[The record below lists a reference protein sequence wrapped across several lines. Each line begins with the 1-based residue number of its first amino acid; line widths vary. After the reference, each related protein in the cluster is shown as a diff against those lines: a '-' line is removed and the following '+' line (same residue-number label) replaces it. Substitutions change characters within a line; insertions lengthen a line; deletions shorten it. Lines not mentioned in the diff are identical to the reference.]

1 MEEGLKIVEEHY
13 SQTLRRSD
21 FPATKFFMHLFKGT
35 ELFQNKEFD
44 KAITEWERAAK
55 LQLDAKSIRKMPG
68 SASFQSS
75 LDDVP
80 LVGLLYALCFNAQTG
95 VAIIRNEY
103 AYKKVCFKEGLVVFA
118 RTSKSSERI
127 GSFLLKSSL
136 MSPSQLEALA
146 TQAKKEGVKLGR
158 FLVMQGL
165 LTEEEIRE
173 LLALQVQEIICDLF
187 SWKQGEFYFYENE
200 VEEEDMVVS
209 YTPLEMA
216 LIASRRALNFS
227 TFRRMIP
234 HNRVIFRVPPHIE
247 RDKVKILEELNANEK
262 FIFSLID
269 GSRNVDQLIKFSGN
283 DEISIM
289 SILYRLV
296 LLGFIEKTRDIGIY
310 EDKEFEEISTFLGA
324 LFRVFRMLA
333 KDLSKELGA
342 MATVVLNKAIE
353 GLDENYRKI
362 FDGISMDGDII
373 RDLNKMLKNISR
385 YYPDPS
391 DRFIFIDSFCELI
404 NGVIQEMNRIL
415 GLSLTNQMVSEI
427 DKVRL
432 DIFNF
437 YTDSPTKRK
446 VLEALDKIVTQFSA

>member
-13 SQTLRRSD
+13 SQSLRRSD

-55 LQLDAKSIRKMPG
+55 LQLDAKSIRKMPD

-103 AYKKVCFKEGLVVFA
+103 AYKKVFFKEGLVVFA

-173 LLALQVQEIICDLF
+173 LLVLQVQEIICDLF
-187 SWKQGEFYFYENE
+187 SWKHGEFYFYENE

-209 YTPLEMA
+209 YTPLEVA

-247 RDKVKILEELNANEK
+247 RDKVKILEELNTNEK

-324 LFRVFRMLA
+324 LFRIFRMLA

-342 MATVVLNKAIE
+342 MATVVLNKAIG

-404 NGVIQEMNRIL
+404 NGIIQEMNRIL
-415 GLSLTNQMVSEI
+415 GLPLTNQMVSEI